1 MARAARFTA
10 DELLDAALD
19 LAVEGGPAAVTIAG
33 ISRRTGA
40 PSGSVYHRFAGREEL
55 LATLWLRTIE
65 EFQRGMITALAI
77 TDTDSAIDA
86 CLAHAFDWTAAH
98 PQKTRLLLQFS
109 AHDIA
114 ADWPESLGAQLHGAN
129 RRLREA
135 ITDLAR
141 RRFGS
146 ATAEAVDRTVYAL
159 ADLPYA
165 AIRRHLPDGR
175 PRPWLHEFTVAAAH
189 RVLAVER

>member
-10 DELLDAALD
+10 DELLDAALE
-19 LAVEGGPAAVTIAG
+19 LAVEGGPAAVSIAA

-65 EFQRGMITALAI
+65 EFQQGMIAALAI
-77 TDTDSAIDA
+77 ADTDLAIDA

-109 AHDIA
+109 AHDLV
-114 ADWPESLGAQLHGAN
+114 ADWPESLGARVHGAN

-135 ITDLAR
+135 IADLAR

-146 ATAEAVDRTVYAL
+146 VTAETVDRTVYAL

-175 PRPWLHEFTVAAAH
+175 PRPWLREFTAATAH
-189 RVLAVER
+189 RVLAVGQ